1 MDAQQA
7 ELGGGR
13 MSVLGCLADGHGP
26 GNRQVAQMVAGAC
39 KRQHVGDCI
48 DARVS
53 GVQATKLGVAC
64 YANGDAALTFG
75 EPGGHLRHG
84 RSAAENRA
92 HERRRNRRSHRLDHL
107 DRQSRMVIHHQQV
120 NPLESLPVRILV
132 TGGAGF
138 IGSHVVDAYVAAG
151 HQVAVLDNF
160 STGNEANLNEAAETH
175 RVDLRDQPAVEKLIA
190 SFKPEIVNHHAAQSE
205 VPRSIADPGY
215 DAQINIVGG
224 LNVLK
229 ACVDHSVKKVIFIST
244 GGALYGE
251 PDVVPA
257 GEDHVV
263 RPLSPYGTSKYS
275 FEQYLGMFKR
285 TFGLEFTVLRYAN
298 IYGPRQ
304 DFFAEE
310 GRVVAIFASR
320 MLAGKPVTIDGD
332 GEQSRDMLHVGDAA
346 TANLAALERGS
357 GEIFHISSGIAVTI
371 NDLYRKLAL
380 LTGYKAAPNHGP
392 SRKGDVYRIALDNTR
407 AGRGL
412 GWQPQVDLEEG
423 LSLTVDYFREQVSRA
438 SA

>member
-1 MDAQQA
+1 M
-7 ELGGGR
+7 L
-13 MSVLGCLADGHGP
+13 V
-26 GNRQVAQMVAGAC
+26 
-39 KRQHVGDCI
+39 
-48 DARVS
+48 
-53 GVQATKLGVAC
+53 
-64 YANGDAALTFG
+64 
-75 EPGGHLRHG
+75 
-84 RSAAENRA
+84 
-92 HERRRNRRSHRLDHL
+92 
-107 DRQSRMVIHHQQV
+107 HHQQV

-175 RVDLRDQPAVEKLIA
+175 RLDLRDQAGVEKLIA
-190 SFKPEIVNHHAAQSE
+190 SFKPDIVNHHAAQSE
-205 VPRSIADPGY
+205 VPRSVADPGY

-229 ACVDHSVKKVIFIST
+229 ASIDHSVKKVIFIST

-257 GEDHVV
+257 GEDHPV

-346 TANLAALERGS
+346 TANLAALEHGA

-371 NDLYRKLAL
+371 NDLFRKLGL
-380 LTGYKAAPNHGP
+380 LTGYTAAPNHGP

-412 GWQPQVDLEEG
+412 GWEPRVDLEEG